1 MLYVIYA
8 HLSFVCAQLTTSYVY
23 IIIIIKENKHDLGK
37 WIQRQRQL
45 YKNTY
50 ITPHARKNFGQ
61 LSDEQ
66 RDKLLAVGMT
76 FDAVDGS

>member
-1 MLYVIYA
+1 M
-8 HLSFVCAQLTTSYVY
+8 
-23 IIIIIKENKHDLGK
+23 IKENKHDLGK